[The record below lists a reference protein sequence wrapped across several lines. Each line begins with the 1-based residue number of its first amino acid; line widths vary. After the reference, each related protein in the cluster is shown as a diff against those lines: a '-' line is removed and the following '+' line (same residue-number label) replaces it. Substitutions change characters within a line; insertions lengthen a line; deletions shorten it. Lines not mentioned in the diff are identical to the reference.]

1 MSGWRRWIGVL
12 TGLAVAVAMLLL
24 ALAGESDA
32 QRPRQRSTPVPVPQP
47 APKAQ
52 PAQPAKPEA
61 PVEQTPIMP
70 RETVQ
75 ADVST
80 RRVAVTSSF
89 TGIEIVVFGAVDY
102 SRQPSAEAGYYDV
115 VVVVEGTPTRLV
127 ARKKSRVLGLW
138 LNTDSLTF
146 QSVPSFYAIASTRP
160 LDETA
165 PEEVLR
171 QSGIGFDFVPMT
183 PGKSGDERS
192 ASEVKQFR
200 DAVVRLKK
208 REKLYSEVEYG
219 TVFIGRSLFRAS
231 VDVPANV
238 TVGPFHTRVYLF
250 RNGELLSRYVARLN
264 LEREGV
270 EQLIYEAAHRWPLAY
285 GIATVA
291 LAMMS
296 GLLASTLFRRGAH

>member
-1 MSGWRRWIGVL
+1 MNCWRRWIGVL
-12 TGLAVAVAMLLL
+12 TGLAVAVVMVLL
-24 ALAGESDA
+24 ALTGDSDA

-52 PAQPAKPEA
+52 PVQPVKPET

-102 SRQPSAEAGYYDV
+102 SRQPSPEAGYYDV

-160 LDETA
+160 LDEIA

-171 QSGIGFDFVPMT
+171 QSGIGFDSVPMT
-183 PGKSGDERS
+183 PGK
-192 ASEVKQFR
+192 ASTPAEIKQFR

>member
-1 MSGWRRWIGVL
+1 MPDTLHWARRAARAL
-12 TGLAVAVAMLLL
+12 TVLAVAACLIG
-24 ALAGESDA
+24 ASAADA
-32 QRPRQRSTPVPVPQP
+32 QTPRRQRATPIPVPQP
-47 APKAQ
+47 QRIDPVPGAGGQAG
-52 PAQPAKPEA
+52 EA
-61 PVEQTPIMP
+61 AELP

-102 SRQPSAEAGYYDV
+102 SRQPSPEAGYYDV

-160 LDETA
+160 LDEIA

-171 QSGIGFDFVPMT
+171 QSGIGFDSVPMT
-183 PGKSGDERS
+183 PGK
-192 ASEVKQFR
+192 ASTPAEIKQFR